1 MSFYINDPQLIK
13 RHKNNGKTS
22 VLILM
27 IVIGL
32 YAMFSLYSCA
42 VVRAPTG
49 GPRDTI
55 APRLLGSIP
64 RNYTR
69 EFRGKEI
76 ELIFD
81 EFIKIKDQSSS
92 VFISPEPEKQTEI
105 KVSKKSIH
113 IAFKSELLKN
123 TTYSINF
130 GNSIV
135 DYNEGNAYKNFKFVF
150 STGKKIDSLKIS
162 GHVSDPLDTT
172 SKKDVYVILHKA
184 GDDSAIIKKKPL
196 LFTSTDKEGNFEL
209 ANISPGDYAIYALE
223 ETNKNKKYDANNE
236 SIGFL
241 NQPIHLKKDTSGIN
255 LYLFKE
261 KNDKLKILN
270 KKIAGGLLKIVL
282 NQSID
287 SLEFKLLTPIITGK
301 GYYVE
306 KRSPGDSVLMWMPS
320 ANLDSVKIGILQNG
334 KTVLKFT
341 QNNYVK
347 TVKEKKIVI
356 TDNIKNGLKS
366 PARPLTITM
375 GEPIDSMKK
384 ELIILK
390 EDSIKVQVDSIIHRI
405 ASVRSYDIYYPWESN
420 RKYEIS
426 VKAGSYVSIYNNKNL
441 EYKRSFSAG
450 AERNYGTIVLK
461 IVVPRKSSYIVMLM
475 NETFQVLETRRIFD
489 TSTLSF
495 NYIEPG
501 KYRFRVIYDKN
512 NNGVYDTG
520 NLLKKIQAEK
530 IINSKEITTRSN
542 FELNTTFPIPDL

>member
-1 MSFYINDPQLIK
+1 MSLYINNPQLIK
-13 RHKNNGKTS
+13 RDKNNGKTPL
-22 VLILM
+22 LILL
-27 IVIGL
+27 IISGF
-32 YAMFSLYSCA
+32 YAMFSLGSCA

-49 GPRDTI
+49 GPKDTI
-55 APRLLGSIP
+55 PPRLLGSIP

-69 EFRGKEI
+69 EFSGKEI

-209 ANISPGDYAIYALE
+209 ANISPGNYAIYALE

-236 SIGFL
+236 SIAFL

-255 LYLFKE
+255 IYLFKE

-270 KKIAGGLLKIVL
+270 KKIVGGLLKIVL

-287 SLEFKLLTPIITGK
+287 SLDFKLLSPVIK
-301 GYYVE
+301 GQAYYVE
-306 KRSPGDSVLMWMPS
+306 KRPAGDSVLMWMPS
-320 ANLDSVKIGILQNG
+320 ANLDSVKIGIIENG

-347 TVKEKKIVI
+347 TLKEKRFLI

-366 PARPLTITM
+366 PAKPLTITM
-375 GEPIDSMKK
+375 GEPIDSMKRD
-384 ELIILK
+384 LFVLK
-390 EDSIKVQVDSIIHRI
+390 EDSIAVQADSIVHII
-405 ASVRSYDIYYPWESN
+405 KSVRSYEIYYPWESN
-420 RKYEIS
+420 RKYEMS
-426 VKAGSYVSIYNNKNL
+426 VKAGSYISIYNNKNV
-441 EYKRSFSAG
+441 EYKKSFLAG
-450 AERNYGTIVLK
+450 AERNYGTIILK
-461 IVVPRKSSYIVMLM
+461 IVVPRKSSYIVILM
-475 NETFQVLETRRIFD
+475 NEAFQLLEKKRIFD

-495 NYIEPG
+495 KYIEPG
-501 KYRFRVIYDKN
+501 KYRFRVIYDTN
-512 NNGVYDTG
+512 NNGKYDTG

>member
-1 MSFYINDPQLIK
+1 MSLYINSQSFIK
-13 RHKNNGKTS
+13 HSKNNVKST
-22 VLILM
+22 LLFLFI
-27 IVIGL
+27 IIGVYSL
-32 YAMFSLYSCA
+32 FSLGSCA

-69 EFRGKEI
+69 EFRGQEI

-92 VFISPEPEKQTEI
+92 VFISPEPNKQTEI
-105 KVSKKSIH
+105 KVNKKSIH
-113 IAFKSELLKN
+113 IVFKSELLKN

-184 GDDSAIIKKKPL
+184 GDDSSIIKKKPL

-209 ANISPGDYAIYALE
+209 ANISPGNYAIYALE

-236 SIGFL
+236 SIAFL
-241 NQPIHLKKDTSGIN
+241 NQSIHLTKDTAGIN

-261 KNDKLKILN
+261 RNDKLKILN
-270 KKIAGGLLKIVL
+270 KKIVGGLLKIIL
-282 NQSID
+282 NESID
-287 SLEFKLLTPIITGK
+287 SLDFKLLSPVITGK
-301 GYYVE
+301 NYYVE
-306 KRSPGDSVLMWMPS
+306 KKSPGDSVLMWMPS
-320 ANLDSVKIGILQNG
+320 ATLDSVKIGILENG

-347 TVKEKKIVI
+347 IVKEKKFVLN
-356 TDNIKNGLKS
+356 DNIKNGLKS
-366 PARPLTITM
+366 PAKPLIITM
-375 GEPIDSMKK
+375 GEPVDSLNKD
-384 ELIILK
+384 LIILK
-390 EDSIKVQVDSIIHRI
+390 EDSIKVQPDSIIHNI
-405 ASVRSYDIYYPWESN
+405 ASVRSYEVYYPWESN

-426 VKAGSYVSIYNNKNL
+426 VKAGSYSSIYNNKNK
-441 EYKRSFSAG
+441 EYKRAFAAG
-450 AERNYGTIVLK
+450 AERNYGTILLK
-461 IVVPRKSSYIVMLM
+461 LIVPHKNSYIVMLM
-475 NETFQVLETRRIFD
+475 NQSFQVLETRRVFD
-489 TSTLSF
+489 SSTLTF
-495 NYIEPG
+495 KYIEPG
-501 KYRFRVIYDKN
+501 KYRFRIIYDKN
-512 NNGVYDTG
+512 NNGKYDTG
-520 NLLKKIQAEK
+520 NLLKKNQAEK

-542 FELNTTFPIPDL
+542 FELNTSFPIPDL

>member
-1 MSFYINDPQLIK
+1 MSLYIKDTQLIK
-13 RHKNNGKTS
+13 HHKNSSKSTL
-22 VLILM
+22 LILLLF
-27 IVIGL
+27 IGIYTL
-32 YAMFSLYSCA
+32 FSLGSCA

-64 RNYTR
+64 RNFTR

-105 KVSKKSIH
+105 KVNKKSIH

-172 SKKDVYVILHKA
+172 SKKDVYVILHKT

-236 SIGFL
+236 SIAFL
-241 NQPIHLKKDTSGIN
+241 NNPIHLKKDTAGIN

-270 KKIAGGLLKIVL
+270 KKIVGGLLKIVL

-287 SLEFKLLTPIITGK
+287 SLDFKLLSPIITGK
-301 GYYVE
+301 TYYVE

-320 ANLDSVKIGILQNG
+320 ANLDSVKIGVLENG
-334 KTVLKFT
+334 KTILKFT

-347 TVKEKKIVI
+347 TVKEKKFVI

-366 PARPLTITM
+366 PAKPLTITM
-375 GEPIDSMKK
+375 GEPIDTMVKI
-384 ELIILK
+384 LFVLK
-390 EDSIKVQVDSIIHRI
+390 EDSIKVQTDSIIHRI
-405 ASVRSYDIYYPWESN
+405 SSVRSYDIYYPWEAN
-420 RKYEIS
+420 RKYEMTI
-426 VKAGSYVSIYNNKNL
+426 KAGSFESIYNNKNL
-441 EYKRSFSAG
+441 EYKKSFSAG
-450 AERNYGTIVLK
+450 AERNYGTIILK
-461 IVVPRKSSYIVMLM
+461 IIVPHTGSYLVMLM
-475 NETFQVLETRRIFD
+475 NETFQVLETRRIFA

-495 NYIEPG
+495 KYIEPG
-501 KYRFRVIYDKN
+501 KYRFRVIYDTN
-512 NNGVYDTG
+512 NNGKYDTG

-542 FELNTTFPIPDL
+542 FELNTSFPIPDL